1 MDPSILKTTLES
13 EEDQTVDRKV
23 SAPFD
28 PWTLHITEC
37 RREDTRNSC
46 FDLNMATIQ
55 AIQARADK
63 AMGKDLSQ

>member
-28 PWTLHITEC
+28 PGHYISRSVDVKILATLVLI
-37 RREDTRNSC
+37 
-46 FDLNMATIQ
+46 
-55 AIQARADK
+55 
-63 AMGKDLSQ
+63 